1 MKMYRFKYVFLLIL
15 LYGCSQS
22 SKIENAI
29 NDVYGKKIT
38 SKKNEEGGLVYVL
51 DYSQKRDEQDKDV
64 TKLKD
69 KIDKAVDA
77 TVSKK
82 DSDLE
87 SYSPDAVSSATASCD
102 CLSDVYHWD
111 TPTIRVLLITR
122 RCIPD
127 KGNDITVVINEK

>member
-1 MKMYRFKYVFLLIL
+1 MKILKIVLLFLLL
-15 LYGCSQS
+15 TGCSQRS
-22 SKIENAI
+22 NIEKVI
-29 NDVYGKKIT
+29 SDVYGEKIVPGT
-38 SKKNEEGGLVYVL
+38 NEDEGVVYVL
-51 DYSQKRDEQDKDV
+51 DYSQKREKQDKDV

-69 KIDKAVDA
+69 KIDKAVGA
-77 TVSKK
+77 TVSEK

-122 RCIPD
+122 RCTPD
-127 KGNDITVVINEK
+127 KGNDITIVVNEK

>member
-1 MKMYRFKYVFLLIL
+1 MKFLKFIL
-15 LYGCSQS
+15 LCILLTGCSQQ
-22 SKIENAI
+22 SKIETVI
-29 NDVYGKKIT
+29 SDVYGKKVNP
-38 SKKNEEGGLVYVL
+38 SKNEEEGNVYVL
-51 DYSQKRDEQDKDV
+51 DYSHKRDQQDKDV

-69 KIDKAVDA
+69 KIDKAINS
-77 TVSKK
+77 TVSEK

-87 SYSPDAVSSATASCD
+87 SYSPDAVSSATTSCD

-127 KGNDITVVINEK
+127 KGNDITIVINEK